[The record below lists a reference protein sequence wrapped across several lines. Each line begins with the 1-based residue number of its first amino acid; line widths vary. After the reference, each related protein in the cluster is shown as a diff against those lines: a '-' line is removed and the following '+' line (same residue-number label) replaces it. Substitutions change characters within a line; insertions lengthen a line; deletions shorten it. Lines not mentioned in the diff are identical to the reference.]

1 MKKIILSL
9 TLLISSALFANSVQM
24 DTIEVDADHAPKISK
39 QQAKQYMKQSMGYL
53 DKELKMKIS
62 GLSKQTKGTLLNIYT
77 HHDRHSQKATL
88 RQVMQEVGR
97 EYETMLSGLMMNNP
111 EMAGDAARRLAN
123 HRIPRGGL
131 ISYLKLSDINDDMLS
146 GLDAM
151 NSAVEGNAIKFAKA
165 TDKGDMLEAAK
176 YLTPI
181 ANGCI
186 SCHAVFRGK
195 PGTNSHIR

>member
-1 MKKIILSL
+1 MALGLSL
-9 TLLISSALFANSVQM
+9 VASEITLDKIV
-24 DTIEVDADHAPKISK
+24 VDADHAPKISK
-39 QQAKQYMKQSMGYL
+39 QQAKQYMKQSMSYL
-53 DKELKMKIS
+53 DKELKMKIK
-62 GLSKQTKGTLLNIYT
+62 GLSKQTKGTLLSIYT

-97 EYETMLSGLMMNNP
+97 EYETMVSGLMMDNP

-131 ISYLKLSDINDDMLS
+131 ISYLKLSDINDEMLS

-151 NSAVEGNAIKFAKA
+151 NTAVEGNAIKFAKA
-165 TDKGDMLEAAK
+165 TDEGDMLKAAE

-186 SCHAVFRGK
+186 SCHSIFRGK
-195 PGTNSHIR
+195 PGTNNHIR